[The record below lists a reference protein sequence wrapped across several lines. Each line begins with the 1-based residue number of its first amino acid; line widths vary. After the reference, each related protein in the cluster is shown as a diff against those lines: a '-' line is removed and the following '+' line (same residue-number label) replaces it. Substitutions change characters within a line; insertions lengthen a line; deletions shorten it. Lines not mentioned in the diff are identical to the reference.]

1 MTGSAELQVLPVTGR
16 ADRRAFLALPAR
28 LYRDDPHWIAPLRIE
43 EGQRVFGRNP
53 LFEHAEARAWLAWR
67 GGRPVG
73 RITAQ
78 IDRLQQEVH
87 RDRIGLFGMLEAE
100 DDPEVFAAL
109 FAAAEGWLR
118 ARGRKRSLGPFSL
131 SINEETGL
139 LIDGFNAPPMIF
151 MPHDPPYAAARIEA
165 LGYAKAKDVLAYLYE
180 VGGELPRSAR
190 RLLDTRTPETLT
202 VRTLDARRFFEEFDT
217 VTAIF
222 NDAWSGNWGFIPFTR
237 AEISR
242 MAKSLKPL
250 IDPGW
255 VAIAQANA
263 EPVGFGILLPNLNE
277 AISDFGGR
285 LLPFNWIRL
294 LVRLRRGLRTARVPL
309 MGVRRSHSGG
319 LLGGLIAFLIIDRM
333 RQAALLGGVEK
344 IELSWILED
353 NHAMRRVIES
363 LGASPY
369 KTYRVYEKAL

>member
-1 MTGSAELQVLPVTGR
+1 MSVDIVPVGTAAEM
-16 ADRRAFLALPAR
+16 DRFIRLPAR
-28 LYRDDPHWIAPLRIE
+28 LNTADPHFVPPLLLER
-43 EGQRVFGRNP
+43 RDALSVKKNP
-53 LFEHAEARAWLAWR
+53 YFEHGQAHFFLARR
-67 GGRPVG
+67 GNRDIG
-73 RITAQ
+73 RISAQ
-78 IDRLQQEVH
+78 VDRLVPDAGVGH
-87 RDRIGLFGMLEAE
+87 FGLLAAE

-151 MPHDPPYAAARIEA
+151 MAHDPPYAAARIEA

-190 RLLDTRTPETLT
+190 RLLDTRTPEALT

-237 AEISR
+237 AEISH
-242 MAKSLKPL
+242 MAKSLRPL

-255 VAIAQANA
+255 VAIAEANG

-277 AISDFGGR
+277 AISDFGGK

-294 LVRLRRGLRTARVPL
+294 LVRLRRGLRTARVPF

-319 LLGGLIAFLIIDRM
+319 LLGGLIAFLLIDRM